1 MSHTI
6 IIADDHPLLLNG
18 IEQFLTQLNYQVVN
32 TALDGLEAYN
42 RIVRQKPTFAILDY
56 DMPKL
61 NALEI
66 AHLCLQKKLDTKIII
81 LTLYKEERILKEV
94 GNSIHGYVLKNDAL
108 KELESCINDIL
119 NEKTYISKN
128 LNESIHLNTSLNQ
141 IEDLS
146 PSEFKILKYLAN
158 NASSSQIADELFIS
172 KRTVEK
178 HRSNIHKKLNIP
190 SGQNTLL
197 LWVKNNPKYFEK

>member
-1 MSHTI
+1 MTYTT

-18 IEQFLTQLNYQVVN
+18 MEQFLTQLNYQVIN

-42 RIVRQKPTFAILDY
+42 RIVKHKPTFAILDY

-66 AHLCLQKKLDTKIII
+66 AHLCLQKKLETKIII

-108 KELESCINDIL
+108 KELESCIKDVL
-119 NEKTYISKN
+119 NKKTYISKN
-128 LNESIHLNTSLNQ
+128 LNKSIHLNTSHNQ

-146 PSEFKILKYLAN
+146 PTEFKILKYLAN
-158 NASSSQIADELFIS
+158 NASSSQIAEELFIS